1 MTMTEPFSQRDLRV
15 VHATVRRTATSR
27 YLTRDDVDEITG
39 DVLLAASR
47 TAPRDGITI
56 FAAAIANTRRPRYIA
71 DKVKGAE
78 PYATSFRFGVE
89 SRAEGMTTEDSD
101 NYTLYQSGIYE
112 RPSIGELEIR
122 DLIRR
127 LPFAQAQAFTLCGE
141 YDLTY
146 PEAALMLGVSE
157 STVRRNLAL
166 ARASLQESLRNL

>member
-1 MTMTEPFSQRDLRV
+1 MTMTDPFTPRELRI
-15 VHATVRRTATSR
+15 VHAIVRRNTTSR
-27 YLTRDDVDEITG
+27 FLTPDDADEIAG

-47 TAPRDGITI
+47 TAPRDGITV

-78 PYATSFRFGVE
+78 PYATSVRFGVE

-101 NYTLYQSGIYE
+101 NYTLYESRIYE
-112 RPSIGELEIR
+112 RPSVGELEIR

-127 LPFAQAQAFTLCGE
+127 LPLAQAQAFTLCGE
-141 YDLTY
+141 YGYSY
-146 PEAALMLGVSE
+146 PDAATILGVSE

-166 ARASLQESLRNL
+166 ARTSLQQSLLNP